1 MSLPLTSV
9 TIPNSVTSIG
19 NCAFE
24 GCIAMTAIYFLGNAP
39 SLGDY
44 VFDLDSNA
52 TIYYLS
58 GTRVMSYWRVA
69 SSSNSGIVQ
78 T

>member
-1 MSLPLTSV
+1 
-9 TIPNSVTSIG
+9 
-19 NCAFE
+19 
-24 GCIAMTAIYFLGNAP
+24 MTAIYFLGNAP